1 MTVNVSPLLIFQLI
15 RKPSVVFRELAKSEP
30 TAISV
35 FFKLAVWLLTL
46 PPLFAYFGSS
56 NFGWQLGVDEPI
68 ILSPGALAAVSVA
81 YFATLVFGLISV
93 AVVARWMSQTY
104 GARDN
109 LGVHLALITLV
120 AVPLLLGSAIHL
132 YPHAFINLLVLVPAL
147 MWSMYLLYRGLP
159 IVLEIDPQRGMLMS
173 SALIAYL
180 LVAAVSLLGVT
191 VVLWGHGIGPAVGI

>member
-1 MTVNVSPLLIFQLI
+1 M
-15 RKPSVVFRELAKSEP
+15 FRDLAKSEP
-30 TAISV
+30 TAVAV
-35 FFKLAVWLLTL
+35 FFKFALWLVAL
-46 PPLFAYFGSS
+46 PPLFAYFGSL

-68 ILSPGALAAVSVA
+68 VLSRGALVAISVA
-81 YFATLVFGLISV
+81 YFSTLVFGLLSV

-132 YPHAFINLLVLVPAL
+132 YPHAFVNLMVLAPAL

-159 IVLEIDPQRGMLMS
+159 VALEIDPQRGMLMA